1 MEAFDLLQKTE
12 LRFEQ
17 IHLQGA
23 NLNDVAAVVA
33 DVLGLERNEVLVIDA
48 INNTLAID
56 LLRKTID
63 PYSLVGKKNVL
74 FDRLRQL
81 PNVVIT
87 DRTTIHSEGVL
98 GWIALDEAEARN
110 ALRISESMYEEIK
123 TKLARRAIVFSTG
136 FELISGQIED
146 TNQPTIAEA
155 LEGEGYTVA
164 RGPALK
170 DDRDYIAGMIR
181 VAIEQEGYGIVVTT
195 GGVGAETKDHSVEA
209 LCLLDPDA
217 ATPYIAK
224 FEQGRGRHA
233 KDGIRIGVGEHAGS
247 LIVVLPGPNDEV
259 KASLPIVVEGLK
271 QGMDKHSMA
280 EKLARNLRD
289 ILREKMRR
297 HHHADTIMQ

>member
-1 MEAFDLLQKTE
+1 MVEFDLLQKTE

-23 NLNDVAAVVA
+23 NLNDVAAAVA
-33 DVLGLERNEVLVIDA
+33 DVLGLERHEVLVIDA

-63 PYSLVGKKNVL
+63 AYSLIGKKDVL
-74 FDRLRQL
+74 FERLSQL

-87 DRTTIHSEGVL
+87 EKTTIHSEGVL
-98 GWIALDEAEARN
+98 GWIAMDEAQAKN
-110 ALRISESMYEEIK
+110 ALRISENMYKEIRN
-123 TKLARRAIVFSTG
+123 KLAKRAIVFSTG
-136 FELISGQIED
+136 FEVISGQIED

-155 LEGEGYTVA
+155 LKEEGYTVA

-170 DDRDYIAGMIR
+170 DDLDYIAGMIR
-181 VAIEQEGYGIVVTT
+181 VAIEQDGYGVVITT

-209 LCLLDPDA
+209 LNLLDPDA

-233 KDGIRIGVGEHAGS
+233 KDGIRVGVGEHDGA

-259 KASLPIVVEGLK
+259 RASLPFVIEGLK
-271 QGMDKHSMA
+271 QRMDKHSMA

-289 ILREKMRR
+289 ILREKMH
-297 HHHADTIMQ
+297 HHHAHPIVQ